1 MSTEQ
6 GDRHYAEELQD
17 LLDRRLDSDRERE
30 IRAHL
35 GRCLQCRRE
44 FEALVWVKGVAAAA
58 TEADLPAGIERS
70 IRDALA
76 REDRPRVSRRV
87 LMATAAS
94 LLVGTAGAAW
104 LFRRSRGS
112 LPATVARDYERLR
125 SGTLPLEAYVT
136 RSEGLEAF
144 FLARGISFRTRVLDL
159 VMMRYQIE
167 GGRVHTLGGRPSAFF
182 VYKGDGGRTLVCQMY
197 PGRLDELPPA
207 DEVRE
212 HRGFRF
218 QIYRQQGVT
227 VVFWQEGETVCV
239 LAGDFGEQEVVA
251 LAFEKAML

>member
-35 GRCLQCRRE
+35 DRCRQCQRE

-58 TEADLPAGIERS
+58 TEADLPGGLERS

-112 LPATVARDYERLR
+112 LPAIVARDYERFR
-125 SGTLPLEAYVT
+125 SRTLPLETQVKDP
-136 RSEGLEAF
+136 GDLEVF
-144 FLARGISFRTRVLDL
+144 FRARGIAFRTRVLDL
-159 VMMRYQIE
+159 AMMRYRIE
-167 GGRVHTLGGRPSAFF
+167 GGRVHTLGGRPSALF

-197 PGRLDELPPA
+197 PGLLDALPPA